1 MTSLT
6 DDYLFVTAIDIGTT
20 YSGYA
25 FSSRYEFK
33 KDPLKIVANQAWNA
47 GSQRHLSLK
56 TPTCLLL
63 DDNEEFVSF
72 GYEAENKYSDIV
84 IDRKK
89 NEYFFFQRFKM
100 QLYKIKVSNLF
111 NLNKIT
117 SLICSS
123 RRGGCKNILQRHMP
137 VTLCYAYLMI

>member
-6 DDYLFVTAIDIGTT
+6 DDYLFVAAIDIGTT

-25 FSSRYEFK
+25 FSSRDDFK
-33 KDPLKIVANQAWNA
+33 KDPLNIVANQAWNA
-47 GSQRHLSLK
+47 GSQRYLSLK

-63 DDNEEFVSF
+63 DGKKEFVSF
-72 GYEAENKYSDIV
+72 GYEAENQYSDIV
-84 IDRKK
+84 IDRKQ

-100 QLYKIKVSNLF
+100 QFYELQVNNLF

-117 SLICSS
+117 SLIC
-123 RRGGCKNILQRHMP
+123 
-137 VTLCYAYLMI
+137 

>member
-6 DDYLFVTAIDIGTT
+6 DDYLFVAAIDIGTT

-25 FSSRYEFK
+25 FSSRDDFK
-33 KDPLKIVANQAWNA
+33 KDPMKIIANQAWNA
-47 GSQRHLSLK
+47 GCQRHLSLK

-123 RRGGCKNILQRHMP
+123 RRGGCKNILRRVICQ
-137 VTLCYAYLMI
+137 

>member
-6 DDYLFVTAIDIGTT
+6 DDYLFVAAIDIGTT

-25 FSSRYEFK
+25 FSSRDDFK
-33 KDPLKIVANQAWNA
+33 KDPMKIIANQAWNT
-47 GSQRHLSLK
+47 GCQRHLSLK

-123 RRGGCKNILQRHMP
+123 RRGGCKNILRRVICQ
-137 VTLCYAYLMI
+137 